1 MTEFERIL
9 LSSFLA
15 CFAAFLLA
23 VWLGKKPDNT
33 LSWIALCGAD
43 LHGMILLVYEL
54 RRTLK

>member
-23 VWLGKKPDNT
+23 VWLGKKPDNA
-33 LSWIALCGAD
+33 LSRSALCMAD
-43 LHGMILLVYEL
+43 LTGMISLLYEIVEM
-54 RRTLK
+54 LK

>member
-23 VWLGKKPDNT
+23 VWLGEET
-33 LSWIALCGAD
+33 G
-43 LHGMILLVYEL
+43 
-54 RRTLK
+54 

>member
-23 VWLGKKPDNT
+23 VWLGKKPDNA

-54 RRTLK
+54 K